1 MTTRQALTAAL
12 TILSRTDQLVE
23 AGFTRDQAN
32 DGARQGRAAD
42 PRGGGPMSTPHVTV
56 WHLVGV
62 VALVVG
68 VVVALWLSLWI
79 GGRK

>member
-1 MTTRQALTAAL
+1 MTPITQ
-12 TILSRTDQLVE
+12 
-23 AGFTRDQAN
+23 
-32 DGARQGRAAD
+32 
-42 PRGGGPMSTPHVTV
+42 PHVTV